1 MVRASTLQ
9 LKDTREGPTLEKFKN
24 LEHLKA
30 QVTVI
35 RWHLDAAT
43 SLNGDKKRRHL
54 DGASITYQGAVE
66 LLAQL
71 ALPPQEH
78 TAIAKQLTEVRERL
92 LAAGQTV

>member
-1 MVRASTLQ
+1 M
-9 LKDTREGPTLEKFKN
+9 EKFRS
-24 LEHLKA
+24 LEHLRA

-43 SLNGDKKRRHL
+43 LVNGDKKRRHL

-71 ALPPQEH
+71 ALPAQDH
-78 TAIAKQLTEVRERL
+78 TAIERQLAELKERL
-92 LAAGQTV
+92 RTAGEAV

>member
-1 MVRASTLQ
+1 M
-9 LKDTREGPTLEKFKN
+9 EKFKS

-43 SLNGDKKRRHL
+43 LVNGDKRRRHV
-54 DGASITYQGAVE
+54 DGAGITYQGAVE

-71 ALPPQEH
+71 ALPAEEH
-78 TAIAKQLTEVRERL
+78 AAISRQLAELKERL
-92 LAAGQTV
+92 RAEGQSV

>member
-1 MVRASTLQ
+1 M
-9 LKDTREGPTLEKFKN
+9 EKFKS

-43 SLNGDKKRRHL
+43 LVNGDKRRRHL

-71 ALPPQEH
+71 ALPASEH
-78 TAIAKQLTEVRERL
+78 AAIEKQLAELKESLRAV
-92 LAAGQTV
+92 GQPV

>member
-1 MVRASTLQ
+1 M
-9 LKDTREGPTLEKFKN
+9 EKFRS

-43 SLNGDKKRRHL
+43 LVNGDKKRRHL

-71 ALPPQEH
+71 ALPAEEH
-78 TAIAKQLTEVRERL
+78 AAIARQLAELKERL
-92 LAAGQTV
+92 RGAGQAV

>member
-1 MVRASTLQ
+1 V
-9 LKDTREGPTLEKFKN
+9 EKFKN

-43 SLNGDKKRRHL
+43 LVNGEKKRRHL
-54 DGASITYQGAVE
+54 DGAGITYQGAVE

-78 TAIAKQLTEVRERL
+78 AAITKQLAELKDRL
-92 LAAGQTV
+92 RAAGENV

>member
-1 MVRASTLQ
+1 M
-9 LKDTREGPTLEKFKN
+9 EKFKS

-43 SLNGDKKRRHL
+43 LVNGDKKRRHL
-54 DGASITYQGAVE
+54 DGAGITYQGAVE

-78 TAIAKQLTEVRERL
+78 AAIEKQLADLRESLR
-92 LAAGQTV
+92 AVGQSV

>member
-1 MVRASTLQ
+1 M
-9 LKDTREGPTLEKFKN
+9 EKFKS

-43 SLNGDKKRRHL
+43 LVKGDKRRRHL

-66 LLAQL
+66 LLEQL

-78 TAIAKQLTEVRERL
+78 AAIVKRL
-92 LAAGQTV
+92 EELKESLRAAGQAV

>member
-1 MVRASTLQ
+1 M
-9 LKDTREGPTLEKFKN
+9 EKFKS

-43 SLNGDKKRRHL
+43 LVNGDKRRRHL

-71 ALPPQEH
+71 ALPADEH
-78 TAIAKQLTEVRERL
+78 AAIAKQLAELKERL
-92 LAAGQTV
+92 RAVDQPV

>member
-1 MVRASTLQ
+1 M
-9 LKDTREGPTLEKFKN
+9 EKFKS
-24 LEHLKA
+24 LEHLRA

-43 SLNGDKKRRHL
+43 LVDGDKKRRHL

-71 ALPPQEH
+71 ALPAQEQG
-78 TAIAKQLTEVRERL
+78 AIEKQLAEVKERL
-92 LAAGQTV
+92 RAAGEAV

>member
-1 MVRASTLQ
+1 M
-9 LKDTREGPTLEKFKN
+9 EKFKN

-43 SLNGDKKRRHL
+43 LVNGDKKRRHL
-54 DGASITYQGAVE
+54 DGAGITYQGAVE
-66 LLAQL
+66 LLARL

-78 TAIAKQLTEVRERL
+78 AAIAKQLAELKDRL
-92 LAAGQTV
+92 RAAGETV